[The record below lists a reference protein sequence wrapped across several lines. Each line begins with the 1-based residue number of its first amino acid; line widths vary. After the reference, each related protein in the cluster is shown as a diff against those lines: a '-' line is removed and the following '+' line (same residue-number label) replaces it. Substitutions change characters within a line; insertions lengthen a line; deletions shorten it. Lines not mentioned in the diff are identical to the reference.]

1 MNPRILGPLRITFL
15 LFLLFVFFPG
25 SSSSQ
30 GIFQGFSGNFD
41 LNYSFF
47 SSKTKLASGE
57 TIKTETNTYNPRFT
71 LNLNTNIFPNLKL
84 DAGALFEGTLTK
96 TRIEGTNNEVTT
108 MNMRPYINLTLNN
121 PLYKASVGY
130 YRRQETVDPE
140 DGEKVTLINDDYIA
154 TLDWRPEGL
163 PTFET
168 QFIRRNTYDKDE
180 LIQDATQ
187 DSAILTSR
195 YAYKGLDLRY
205 VGTYNNQKNHLVD
218 LETRTLTHFGRI
230 VYSDSFLDRRINFYT
245 TYEINRQETKIS
257 AEDTGGEVDFQ
268 VFPISGLS
276 SLDSTP
282 LDGPLL
288 SNPALIDGNLVVS
301 AGINIGL
308 PPIGGDSS
316 GRNIGLDFFVPTEV
330 NKILVWV
337 DRELPS
343 DIANS
348 FSWNIYTSSDN
359 LNWAF
364 HATAS
369 PAPFGPFQ
377 NRFEIKFS
385 GATARYVKVVTNP
398 LSAIIP
404 GSSAFPNI
412 FITEIQAFA
421 RKPVAEVRNQ
431 KITQTTHNYNLDVRS
446 RILNIPTLYHEL
458 NYIYF
463 RQEPDGKLR
472 YTLSNA
478 LSVDHRFSPIL
489 AGRGRVAF
497 EYGEEEKEKRKA
509 YLYNASLNAT
519 PLRTL
524 RNSLVVS
531 GLFEDIGGN
540 SNNNNSIFLYN
551 TAELYKGLDVSLDGG
566 YSFSNRDT
574 GEKIKDA
581 RVSLVTTI
589 IPHPTMNM
597 TFDYS
602 YTNTRQSGGDRPGS
616 SSYTQRGDF
625 TVTYNPLRT
634 LFLVASI
641 ELTAAKS
648 EDTIITQE
656 YGLNWSPFPD
666 GALRFQISYNEN
678 YRTEDRLKERIF
690 TPSIRYDITK
700 RSYID
705 FSYQLL
711 RSKSNTQTTESNL
724 FSTSLKIFF

>member
-641 ELTAAKS
+641 ELTAAKG

>member
-1 MNPRILGPLRITFL
+1 
-15 LFLLFVFFPG
+15 
-25 SSSSQ
+25 
-30 GIFQGFSGNFD
+30 
-41 LNYSFF
+41 
-47 SSKTKLASGE
+47 
-57 TIKTETNTYNPRFT
+57 
-71 LNLNTNIFPNLKL
+71 
-84 DAGALFEGTLTK
+84 
-96 TRIEGTNNEVTT
+96 
-108 MNMRPYINLTLNN
+108 MRPYINLTLNN

-180 LIQDATQ
+180 LIQNATQ

-489 AGRGRVAF
+489 TGRGRVAF

-616 SSYTQRGDF
+616 STYTQRGDF

-641 ELTAAKS
+641 ELTAAKG